1 MLIAEVDQAAG
12 GSAAANW
19 TTVQNNVDLASSTVI
34 GIGNVVEATAATLK
48 GTSVTYSAGTA
59 TVGLDIDAGL
69 TEATLPANPEDILI
83 PYFDDTTSE
92 NHKAEA
98 KDLALVMNSNTTATG
113 TISVGNTIGTVTH
126 AFGINTM
133 VQTIDA
139 TGNTVF
145 CEISRTATT
154 SVATISTA
162 QSGVI
167 TILVQKIG

>member
-1 MLIAEVDQAAG
+1 
-12 GSAAANW
+12 
-19 TTVQNNVDLASSTVI
+19 
-34 GIGNVVEATAATLK
+34 
-48 GTSVTYSAGTA
+48 
-59 TVGLDIDAGL
+59 
-69 TEATLPANPEDILI
+69 
-83 PYFDDTTSE
+83 
-92 NHKAEA
+92 
-98 KDLALVMNSNTTATG
+98 
-113 TISVGNTIGTVTH
+113 
-126 AFGINTM
+126 M